1 MANRRE
7 FLRECAAASAG
18 LLFSGS
24 GFAQAA
30 PGVAQTAARG
40 KRWEVMV
47 GGPRVRTI
55 DLHTHVFSPEVA
67 ALLKPR
73 SFEMLRHRTVQFEDA
88 DTLRHLSP
96 ENTEVRL
103 ASMDQRG
110 IDMAVLTVNPLIYW
124 PDPGLARQVSQI
136 THEQLAALI
145 AKHPDRF
152 MGLGWAPLQHPA
164 LAADML
170 EEAMRKHKLA
180 GVAVGGVV
188 NKPGVAFEPLYE
200 LSDRALDPFWAK
212 AQELGALII
221 IHPQKW
227 VHPRWNEENGLD
239 NIIGHPLEEALA
251 LSHLIFHG
259 TLDRFPRLKILVVH
273 AGGYLPAFVSRSD
286 RYATGLSRDE
296 RRPKRLPS
304 EYLKELYYDALTF
317 SNEGLRH
324 LIAEVGMSQV
334 VLGTDHGGGPA
345 TNRGWSAGAVDLIL
359 NAPFLSD
366 ADRRAIL
373 NGNATRLLGIRT

>member
-1 MANRRE
+1 MANRRD
-7 FLRECAAASAG
+7 FLKECAAASAG
-18 LLFSGS
+18 LMFMEPRCAS
-24 GFAQAA
+24 AA
-30 PGVAQTAARG
+30 AGAQTAAPG

-47 GGPRVRTI
+47 GGQRVRTI
-55 DLHTHVFSPEVA
+55 DMHTHVFAPEAA
-67 ALLKPR
+67 ALLKDR
-73 SFEMLRHRTVQFEDA
+73 SLEMLTHRVVQFEDER
-88 DTLRHLSP
+88 TLRDLSP
-96 ENTEVRL
+96 YNTDVRL

-110 IDMAVLTVNPLIYW
+110 IDLAVLSVNPLIYW
-124 PDPGLARQVSQI
+124 PDRALAREVSQI
-136 THEQLAALI
+136 THEKLAALC

-152 MGLGWAPLQHPA
+152 MGLGWAPLQHPDR
-164 LAADML
+164 AAEVLD
-170 EEAMRKHKLA
+170 ECVRKYKFP

-188 NKPGVAFEPLYE
+188 NKPRTAFEPLYE

-212 AQELGALII
+212 AQELGALVT

-227 VHPRWNEENGLD
+227 VHPRWNDENGFD

-259 TLDRFPRLKILVVH
+259 TLDRFPKLKILIVH
-273 AGGYLPAFVSRSD
+273 AGGYLPAYVSRSD
-286 RYATGLSRDE
+286 RFATGLSRDE

-304 EYLKELYYDALTF
+304 EYLKEMYYDALTF

-324 LIAEVGMSQV
+324 LIAEVGLSQI

-345 TNRGWSAGAVDLIL
+345 SSRGWSAGAVELIL
-359 NAPFLSD
+359 NAPMLSD

-373 NGNATRLLGIRT
+373 NGNATRLLGLRT

>member
-7 FLRECAAASAG
+7 FLRECAGAAG
-18 LLFSGS
+18 LLFTGS
-24 GFAQAA
+24 AFGYAA
-30 PGVAQTAARG
+30 PAGLQTAPPG

-47 GGPRVRTI
+47 GGQRVRTI
-55 DLHTHVFSPEVA
+55 DLHTHVFAPEAA
-67 ALLKPR
+67 ALLKDR
-73 SFEMLRHRTVQFEDA
+73 SVEMLGHRVVQFESEE
-88 DTLRHLSP
+88 TLRNLSVY
-96 ENTEVRL
+96 NSEVRL
-103 ASMDQRG
+103 ASMNQRG
-110 IDMAVLTVNPLIYW
+110 IDMAVLSVNPLIYW

-136 THEQLAALI
+136 THEKLAALC
-145 AKHPDRF
+145 AKHPDRL
-152 MGLGWAPLQHPA
+152 MGLGWVPLQHPA
-164 LAADML
+164 LAAEVL
-170 EEAMRKHKLA
+170 EECVRKHKFP

-212 AQELGALII
+212 AEELGALVT

-227 VHPRWNEENGLD
+227 IHPRWNEENGFD

-259 TLDRFPRLKILVVH
+259 TLDRFPKLKILIVH
-273 AGGYLPAFVSRSD
+273 AGGYLPAYVSRSD
-286 RYATGLSRDE
+286 RYATGLSRN
-296 RRPKRLPS
+296 RPKRLPS

-324 LIAEVGMSQV
+324 LIAEVGLSQV

-345 TNRGWSAGAVDLIL
+345 TNRGWSHGAVDLIL

-373 NGNATRLLGIRT
+373 NGNATRLLRLET